1 MRTELANGKT
11 TRKITYKKNIMDSKR
26 IMASSLSNFVGN
38 LTKGLQKNKNKD
50 VKFCLEYV

>member
-50 VKFCLEYV
+50 V